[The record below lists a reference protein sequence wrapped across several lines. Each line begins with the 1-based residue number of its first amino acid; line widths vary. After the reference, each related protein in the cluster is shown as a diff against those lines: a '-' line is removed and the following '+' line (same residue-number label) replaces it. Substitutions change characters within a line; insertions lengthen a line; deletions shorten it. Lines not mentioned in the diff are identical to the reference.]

1 MNQASNDSPEFGAD
15 SAGTD
20 GEEVAVTDSS
30 GYEEVAAM
38 IEREMRPECNTIIVA
53 DDEEF
58 IRQRIVTS
66 VMRLDPTILPYE
78 ASNGHEVLS
87 QLVSIRQ
94 KYGVDPILIILD
106 LTMPEMDG
114 WEIIE
119 HLKQEYEAQGRSAG
133 IPIIVISAGT
143 GIKRTSIFGKK
154 SVHRRNLGY
163 HPLITVAKD
172 KCIRA
177 AHFDA
182 VGEAGVLG
190 WLELLVSVQA
200 PFGDRRGS

>member
-1 MNQASNDSPEFGAD
+1 M
-15 SAGTD
+15 
-20 GEEVAVTDSS
+20 TDSS
-30 GYEEVAAM
+30 GYEDVAAM

-53 DDEEF
+53 DDEEI

-87 QLVSIRQ
+87 QLASIRQ
-94 KYGVDPILIILD
+94 KHGVDPILIILD
-106 LTMPEMDG
+106 LTMPKMDG
-114 WEIIE
+114 WETIE
-119 HLKQEYEAQGRSAG
+119 HLKQEYEAQGRGAG

-163 HPLITVAKD
+163 HPLITVAKN
-172 KCIRA
+172 KCVRA
-177 AHFDA
+177 SNFDA
-182 VGEAGVLG
+182 AGDAGVLG
-190 WLELLVSVQA
+190 WLELLVSDRA
-200 PFGDRRGS
+200 PFDDRRGS